1 MNTHWVTLP
10 VPKLCSSSHTDQY
23 QLWAELLQR
32 SSAGKDLCV
41 LVDNRVAMS
50 QQCALV
56 AKKVNDILQWIKKSV
71 ASRARVVMLPLLLC
85 LVRPHLEHYVQFWAP
100 RFKKDKELL
109 EKVQQRA
116 TKIIRD
122 QIGYFSHSTKAIMN
136 MGDHNVLSIHFG
148 CPIETEINKIWGWV
162 CKGL

>member
-1 MNTHWVTLP
+1 MLNIQLYTYMQNQLISIADRIPNKIAKERVLYLFHDFISPLIMN
-10 VPKLCSSSHTDQY
+10 
-23 QLWAELLQR
+23 
-32 SSAGKDLCV
+32 
-41 LVDNRVAMS
+41 

-100 RFKKDKELL
+100 WFKKDKELL